1 MAMKMKGAS
10 KKCSPKSRGTNWKKM
25 GYSSYQNCM
34 SAMISKGK
42 AKTTGRKNAP
52 AKRRA
57 TKRTVTRKYK
67 VGGKK
72 GQTVRISISKPRKGS
87 KAGMVTRK
95 SIMSKKRTA
104 RKSLGKAMT
113 AHRRRVNA
121 IISRIK

>member
-1 MAMKMKGAS
+1 MAMKMTGAS
-10 KKCSPKSRGTNWKKM
+10 KKCSPKKGMTSWKKM

-34 SAMISKGK
+34 SALMKKGK
-42 AKTTGRKNAP
+42 TTRRAARKAP

-87 KAGMVTRK
+87 KAGMVSRK

-113 AHRRRVNA
+113 AHRRRVNG

>member
-10 KKCSPKSRGTNWKKM
+10 KKCSPKTRGTNWKKM

-34 SAMISKGK
+34 SALMSKGK
-42 AKTTGRKNAP
+42 AKTTGRKAP

-72 GQTVRISISKPRKGS
+72 VRKWKRARFQPRGDQMESGS
-87 KAGMVTRK
+87 P
-95 SIMSKKRTA
+95 
-104 RKSLGKAMT
+104 LQ
-113 AHRRRVNA
+113 HE
-121 IISRIK
+121 

>member
-1 MAMKMKGAS
+1 MAMKMTGAS
-10 KKCSPKSRGTNWKKM
+10 KKCSATKGMTSWKKM

-34 SAMISKGK
+34 SALMTKGK
-42 AKTTGRKNAP
+42 TTRKAARNAP

-57 TKRTVTRKYK
+57 TRRTVTRKYK

-87 KAGMVTRK
+87 TAGMVSRK

-113 AHRRRVNA
+113 AHRRRVNG